1 MMDKQN
7 ISRDEIAEAIKN
19 EFGFNRKLCL
29 DIVNDI
35 IDIIIEGLQSDK
47 KVKIH
52 NFGTF
57 KLNNKRSRIG
67 RNPKTK
73 EEFNISS
80 RNVITFKPSKILL
93 KYINDKNIDIMG
105 PIDSKVRL
113 EYLFCTGEMFLPNYN

>member
-1 MMDKQN
+1 MSKQN
-7 ISRDEIAEAIKN
+7 ISRDEIAEAMKA

-35 IDIIIEGLQSDK
+35 IDIIIEGLLLDN

-57 KLNNKRSRIG
+57 KINNKSSRIG

-73 EEFNISS
+73 EEFNITS
-80 RNVITFKPSKILL
+80 RNVITFKASKLLL
-93 KYINDKNIDIMG
+93 KYINSSIK
-105 PIDSKVRL
+105 
-113 EYLFCTGEMFLPNYN
+113 